1 MIASLRGKLIEVNP
15 PQIVIEVN
23 GVGYLCQASMTTIYQ
38 LPPAEADVFL
48 HTHQVVREDA
58 HLLFAFA
65 EKQERKCFCELIK
78 INGVGPKVA
87 LAILSNISVV
97 DLALWVAQEEVGRF
111 KKIPGVGPKMAQ
123 RIVLDFKDK
132 AKQFLGVGELSAEP
146 QNRYSDEA
154 FDALLALGYK
164 GKEAQLALDKITKDD
179 YGSSQ
184 DMIKAALKGL
194 AKA

>member
-38 LPPAEADVFL
+38 SPPAEADVFL

-179 YGSSQ
+179 YKHSHN
-184 DMIKAALKGL
+184 
-194 AKA
+194 